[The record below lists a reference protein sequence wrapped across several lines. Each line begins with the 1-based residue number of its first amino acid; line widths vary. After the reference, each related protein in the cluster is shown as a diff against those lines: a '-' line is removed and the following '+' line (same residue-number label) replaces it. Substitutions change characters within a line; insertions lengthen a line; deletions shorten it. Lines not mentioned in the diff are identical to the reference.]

1 MWNRREAVSLLA
13 AAFQIKPPSGID
25 RPWIGPQYWA
35 NPLQDWRLHDGRI
48 ECFVAGG
55 DRNLYLLTH
64 ELKPTPGTLAMRVR
78 CGKLE
83 SVDPKDGFIGFRI
96 GIRGFYN
103 DYRDSAIYG
112 YGLEAGVTATGN
124 LFIGN
129 PNANGPRVSLDQPLE
144 LALEIADSGAVTL
157 KALDATGK
165 ELANFTRADIP
176 ADALTGG
183 IALVCHSGEVHPSPD
198 PRSIQQTMS
207 GANKR
212 GWDRGGSMRFWF
224 RDWTVSGTKL
234 AHHPDRA
241 WGPIL
246 FAMHTLS
253 RAVLKMT
260 AQLAPVEE
268 SSRPVELQVKR
279 GAAWRTIATS
289 RLDPLSRTAHFRVP
303 KWNDRADTPYRVRY
317 GDATYEGVIRHD
329 PKAKQKLVV
338 GALTCINDLGFPHNE
353 ITNNLKHFRPDFLA
367 FCGDQIYERS
377 AGYGAQRQPI
387 EPAVLDYLRKWYIFG
402 WSFRDAL
409 KDTPAVCLPD
419 DHDVYHGNIW
429 GAAGR
434 KAEGMGQPGQDSG
447 GYTQPAVWVNVVQ
460 RTQTSHMP
468 DPYDPTPVDQDISV
482 YYCDVLYGGVSFAVI
497 EDRKWKSAPK
507 QYLPTANI
515 VNGWIKNPAFNAA
528 RDGDAPGA
536 QLLGARQEQ
545 FLEDWAKNWDGAYF
559 KVVISQTIFANVATL
574 PLPADTDA
582 VTPKLPIEPVG
593 GYAKGEV
600 PVADHDSNG
609 WPQSGRNRALRA
621 MRKCCAFHIAGDQ
634 HLGSTVQYGVEAWN
648 DAGWA
653 ICVPAVSNLFPR
665 RWYPPGGRNT
675 GEFTDGFGNKVT
687 VHAVFNPQ
695 LVPHEPVIVNRR
707 APGFGVIE
715 LDRATRKITAANWA
729 RWTDASKPGAKPV
742 DGWPIII
749 GQNANGLPRSGWVL
763 PEVKSKTRDPV
774 VQVIDESS
782 GEVVYT
788 LRVAGQTFTPPAP
801 SEGTYTVRIAGQA
814 RKGQKARRA

>member
-1 MWNRREAVSLLA
+1 MLA
-13 AAFQIKPPSGID
+13 AAFQIKPPSGVD

-35 NPLQDWRLHDGRI
+35 NPLQDWRLHDGRL

-64 ELKPTPGTLAMRVR
+64 ELKPGPGTLAMRVK
-78 CGKLE
+78 CGRLE
-83 SVDPKDGFIGFRI
+83 NTDPKDGFVGFRI

-112 YGLEAGVTATGN
+112 YGLEAGVTAAGS
-124 LFIGN
+124 LFIGK
-129 PNANGPRVSLDQPLE
+129 PNGNGPRVSLDQPIDLTLDVGE
-144 LALEIADSGAVTL
+144 SGAVTL
-157 KALDATGK
+157 KVLDAAGK
-165 ELANFTRADIP
+165 ELANFTRADVP
-176 ADALTGG
+176 ADSLTGG
-183 IALVCHSGEVHPSPD
+183 IALVCHSGELHDSPD

-253 RAVLKMT
+253 RGVLKMT

-279 GAAWRTIATS
+279 GASWRTLATS
-289 RLDPLSRTAHFRVP
+289 KLDPLARTAHFRVP
-303 KWNDRADTPYRVRY
+303 KWNDRADTPYRVKY
-317 GDATYEGVIRHD
+317 GDATYEGVVRHD
-329 PKAKQKLVV
+329 PKEKQKLVV
-338 GALTCINDLGFPHNE
+338 GGLTCINDLGFPHNE
-353 ITNNLKHFRPDFLA
+353 IVNNVKHFRPDFLA

-377 AGYGAQRQPI
+377 AGYGTQRQPL

-402 WSFRDAL
+402 WSFRDVL

-468 DPYDPTPVDQDISV
+468 DPFDPTPVDQDISV

-507 QYLPTANI
+507 QYLPNANI
-515 VNGWIKNPAFNAA
+515 VNGWVKNPAFKPPV
-528 RDGDAPGA
+528 DGDAPGA
-536 QLLGARQEQ
+536 QLLGQRQEK
-545 FLEDWAKNWDGAYF
+545 FLEEWATNWDGAYF

-574 PLPADTDA
+574 PAPADTDA

-593 GYAKGEV
+593 GYAKGEI

-609 WPQSGRNRALRA
+609 WPQSGRNRALKA

-634 HLGSTVQYGVEAWN
+634 HLGSTIQYGVEDWN

-665 RWYPPGGRNT
+665 RWYPPAPRNT

-695 LVPHEPVIVNRR
+695 LVPYEPVIVNRR
-707 APGFGVIE
+707 APGLGIIE

-742 DGWPIII
+742 DGWPITID
-749 GQNANGLPRSGWVL
+749 QTANGLPRTGWVL
-763 PEVKSKTRDPV
+763 NEVKSKAKDPV
-774 VQVIDESS
+774 VQVVDEST

-788 LRVAGQTFTPPAP
+788 LRVAGQTFIPPVP
-801 SEGTYTVRIAGQA
+801 REGTYTVRIAGQV